1 MLNPIQPECMD
12 FQSIHEQFGEQVS
25 FHGTIGTQS
34 TMPWG
39 TPAEVRREVERNLK
53 IAGDHGG
60 LFPAPTH
67 LLEPEVPWEN
77 ILAYVDAC
85 THYGG

>member
-1 MLNPIQPECMD
+1 MTRYFSTKQRKILDEYGGKI
-12 FQSIHEQFGEQVS
+12 S
-25 FHGTIGTQS
+25 FHGTIGTQT
-34 TMPWG
+34 TMPFG
-39 TPAEVRREVERNLK
+39 TPQEVRDTVLEHLE
-53 IAGDHGG
+53 IAKEKGG

-85 THYGG
+85 RSYKPGR